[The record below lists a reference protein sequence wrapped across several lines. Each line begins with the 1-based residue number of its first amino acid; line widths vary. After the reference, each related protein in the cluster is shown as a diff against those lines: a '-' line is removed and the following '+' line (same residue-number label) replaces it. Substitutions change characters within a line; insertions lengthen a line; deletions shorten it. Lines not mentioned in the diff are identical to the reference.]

1 MIPAMQ
7 IHLLDCKSD
16 RQLARKLAW
25 SKIGDCMMVVSEL
38 RDTYWGA
45 DFTLKL
51 FEVAQTLLKD
61 RQNQDD
67 MLQNKESTNAEKSSA
82 NVTENTFLP
91 DAFYMMGD
99 YFPNLD
105 QAFDDLS

>member
-1 MIPAMQ
+1 
-7 IHLLDCKSD
+7 
-16 RQLARKLAW
+16 
-25 SKIGDCMMVVSEL
+25 MVVSEL

-61 RQNQDD
+61 RQNQDEI
-67 MLQNKESTNAEKSSA
+67 LQNKESNNAEKSSA
-82 NVTENTFLP
+82 NVTENTFSP
-91 DAFYMMGD
+91 DAFYMMGG

-105 QAFDDLS
+105 QPFDDLS